1 MNKLTFLV
9 SLFLTVLFS
18 SCSCDEDS
26 FDISTDLMAY
36 YPFSGD
42 ANDFSGNGY
51 NGTPFGDV
59 TLSTDKQ
66 GNVSSAYE
74 FDGVD
79 DYINTFSTFDY
90 NSRSVSL
97 WINPYSISGS
107 NGGVDNTIKHVVVSQ
122 DDDLL
127 NYGILRIDIDNGKL
141 KLWAA
146 GVDGTYID
154 ETIKINQ
161 WYHLV
166 LIRDNNK
173 TRYYINGVNVF
184 EGTSDNKGSTFN
196 PNDDFVIGAGKS
208 TTNQFYKDKIDN
220 IRIYDIVLS
229 ENQIQELF
237 NKYL

>member
-1 MNKLTFLV
+1 MKKLSFLLP
-9 SLFLTVLFS
+9 LFLTIILS

-26 FDISTDLMAY
+26 LDISTGLKAY
-36 YPFSGD
+36 YPFSGN
-42 ANDFSGNGY
+42 ANDVSGNG
-51 NGTPFGDV
+51 NDGTLFGGV

-74 FDGVD
+74 FDGID

-90 NSRSVSL
+90 SSRSLSL
-97 WINPYSISGS
+97 WINPYSITGSGGS
-107 NGGVDNTIKHVVVSQ
+107 DDNTLKHVVISQ

-154 ETIKINQ
+154 DAINKDQ

-173 TRYYINGVNVF
+173 TKYYINGVNVF
-184 EGTSDNKGSTFN
+184 EGTSDNYGSTFN
-196 PNDDFVIGAGKS
+196 PNDDFVIGAGRS
-208 TTNQFYKDKIDN
+208 TTNQFFNGKIDN
-220 IRIYDIVLS
+220 IRIYDIVLA